1 MQTTRPAG
9 AGRSALSALLEPRA
23 IAIVGASERDGA
35 VGAAVCRN
43 LAAAGYAGEVMPVN
57 PRHAELFGRPC
68 FPALDTLPR
77 PVDLAVVAVPAAM
90 VEQVIGDCVRA
101 RIPAAAVLSGG
112 FAEIDDAGRERQA
125 RVLRIAREGGVRLLG
140 PNSFGVVRPHV
151 GVNATF
157 AVAQPQ
163 PGGLALVAQSGALC
177 AALMDWAEG
186 GRVGL
191 SAVVALGAAAD
202 IGFGEVVDYLA
213 DDPLTRAIV
222 LYVEGVNHARRFM
235 SALRRAA
242 CIKPVV
248 AMKAGRHAEGERAIG
263 SHTAALLGDDAVFD
277 AALRRCG
284 VPRLRSLAELYA
296 VAGALA
302 RLDLPTGRR
311 FAVVSNGGG
320 PAALAADA
328 ARDYGLALAELTPET
343 QRALRRRL
351 PAAAAVANPVDV
363 LGDAG
368 AERFAAA
375 LNTVLADPV
384 VDGAAALY
392 VPLRGDDPAEIA
404 DVLADAAAHHAK
416 PVVGAWLGDAHV
428 AAAHERCE
436 ALGVAHVRQPEEA
449 IAALAAL
456 AAFARPQRA
465 AAAPSA
471 AAPETPP
478 QPDLSAALAI
488 RQRAIE
494 DERTQLYTHEAH
506 ALLAAFGI
514 ATPPCASASTVEE
527 AVQAARS
534 LGYPV
539 ALKLESP
546 DVVHKSDVGGVQLNL
561 VDADA
566 VRRAFERLLAIS
578 VPAAPEPRIA
588 GVMVQ
593 PMLRLEHARELMAG
607 VATDPAF
614 GRVLC
619 FGAGGVAVEQLHDV
633 AFALPPLDRPSAMD
647 LIERTRIAALLHA
660 YRNVPAVDAGALAEM
675 LLRLSDLV
683 CALPWVR
690 ELDINPLVAGPQ
702 GCIALDARVVIDPN
716 APTAIAGYP
725 HLAVHPY
732 PQGWSRE
739 VTLGDGTRCLL
750 RPLLPG
756 DLPSARALL
765 EAGPERDWLPADG
778 ERLWGCPRAIDY
790 ERDMGFVL
798 LPRGAAAQAPIGVAR
813 YALGAAPDAA
823 GFALAVA
830 ADWRRRGASRALL
843 GVLRDYAAAQGCRRL
858 VGHVDA
864 GDAAALRWAERMGAE
879 VAVPADTA
887 ATAAQVAFATH

>member
-9 AGRSALSALLEPRA
+9 AGRPALSALLEPRA

-35 VGAAVCRN
+35 VGAAVYRN
-43 LAAAGYAGEVMPVN
+43 LVAAGYAGEVMPVN

-68 FPALDTLPR
+68 HPALDALPR
-77 PVDLAVVAVPAAM
+77 PVDLAVVAVPAAA

-112 FAEIDDAGRERQA
+112 FAEIDDDGRERQA

-222 LYVEGVNHARRFM
+222 LYVEGVNDARRFV

-284 VPRLRSLAELYA
+284 VPRLHSLAELYA

-302 RLDLPTGRR
+302 RLDLPAGRR
-311 FAVVSNGGG
+311 FVVVSNGGG

-328 ARDYGLALAELTPET
+328 ARDYGLVLAELPVET

-368 AERFAAA
+368 AERFTAA
-375 LNTVLADPV
+375 LDTVLADPA

-436 ALGVAHVRQPEEA
+436 ALGVAPVRQPVEA

-456 AAFARPQRA
+456 AAFARPHRLA
-465 AAAPSA
+465 EAAP

-488 RQRAIE
+488 RQRALEEARI
-494 DERTQLYTHEAH
+494 QLYTHEAH

-514 ATPPCASASTVEE
+514 VTPACASASTAEE

-561 VDADA
+561 ADA
-566 VRRAFERLLAIS
+566 EAVRQAFARLLAIS
-578 VPAAPEPRIA
+578 VP
-588 GVMVQ
+588 
-593 PMLRLEHARELMAG
+593 
-607 VATDPAF
+607 
-614 GRVLC
+614 
-619 FGAGGVAVEQLHDV
+619 
-633 AFALPPLDRPSAMD
+633 
-647 LIERTRIAALLHA
+647 
-660 YRNVPAVDAGALAEM
+660 
-675 LLRLSDLV
+675 
-683 CALPWVR
+683 
-690 ELDINPLVAGPQ
+690 
-702 GCIALDARVVIDPN
+702 
-716 APTAIAGYP
+716 
-725 HLAVHPY
+725 
-732 PQGWSRE
+732 
-739 VTLGDGTRCLL
+739 
-750 RPLLPG
+750 
-756 DLPSARALL
+756 
-765 EAGPERDWLPADG
+765 
-778 ERLWGCPRAIDY
+778 
-790 ERDMGFVL
+790 
-798 LPRGAAAQAPIGVAR
+798 
-813 YALGAAPDAA
+813 
-823 GFALAVA
+823 
-830 ADWRRRGASRALL
+830 
-843 GVLRDYAAAQGCRRL
+843 
-858 VGHVDA
+858 
-864 GDAAALRWAERMGAE
+864 
-879 VAVPADTA
+879 
-887 ATAAQVAFATH
+887 

>member
-1 MQTTRPAG
+1 MQTPRPAAG
-9 AGRSALSALLEPRA
+9 AERSALSALLEPRA
-23 IAIVGASERDGA
+23 VAIVGASEREAA
-35 VGAAVCRN
+35 VGAAVYRN
-43 LAAAGYAGEVMPVN
+43 LAGSGYAGEVFLVN
-57 PRHAELFGRPC
+57 PRHAQLYGRPC
-68 FPALDTLPR
+68 YPDLQALPR
-77 PVDLAVVAVPAAM
+77 PVDLAVIAVPAAA
-90 VEQVIGDCVRA
+90 VERVVDDCARA
-101 RIPAAAVLSGG
+101 RVAAAAVLSGG
-112 FAEIDDAGRERQA
+112 FAESDDAGRERQA
-125 RVLRIAREGGVRLLG
+125 RVLRTAREGGVRLLG
-140 PNSFGVVRPHV
+140 PNSFGVVRPRL
-151 GVNATF
+151 GLNATF
-157 AVAQPQ
+157 AVARPP

-202 IGFGEVVDYLA
+202 IGFGETIDFLT

-222 LYVEGVNHARRFM
+222 LYVEGVNDARRFV

-248 AMKAGRHAEGERAIG
+248 AMKAGRHAEGERAIS

-284 VPRLRSLAELYA
+284 VPRLHSLAELYA

-302 RLDLPTGRR
+302 RLDLPAGRR
-311 FAVVSNGGG
+311 FVVISNGGG

-328 ARDYGLALAELTPET
+328 ARDYGLAMAELSAEA

-375 LNTVLADPV
+375 LDTVLADPA

-449 IAALAAL
+449 MAALAAL
-456 AAFARPQRA
+456 AAFARPHRVA
-465 AAAPSA
+465 EPAP

-494 DERTQLYTHEAH
+494 EERTQLYTHEAH

-514 ATPPCASASTVEE
+514 ATPACATASSAEE
-527 AVQAARS
+527 AVQAART

-561 VDADA
+561 ADADA
-566 VRRAFERLLAIS
+566 VRGAFERLLAIS
-578 VPAAPEPRIA
+578 IPRIPEPRIA

-593 PMLRLEHARELMAG
+593 PMLRLAHGRELMAG

-619 FGAGGVAVEQLHDV
+619 FGAGGVAVQRLHDV
-633 AFALPPLDRPSAMD
+633 AFALPPLDRASTAD
-647 LIERTRIAALLHA
+647 LIARTRIAALLGA
-660 YRNVPAVDAGALAEM
+660 YRNVPAIDADALTGM

-690 ELDINPLVAGPQ
+690 ELDINPLLAGAQ
-702 GCIALDARVVIDPN
+702 GCIALDARVVIDPA
-716 APTAIAGYP
+716 APTATGAYP

-732 PQGWSRE
+732 PHDWVRE
-739 VTLGDGTRCLL
+739 VVLADGTRCLL
-750 RPLLPG
+750 RPLLPR
-756 DLPSARALL
+756 DAAPVRALL
-765 EAGPERDWLPADG
+765 EAGPERDWLPAGG
-778 ERLWGCPRAIDY
+778 ERLWTCPRAIDY

-798 LPRGAAAQAPIGVAR
+798 LRHGADAAPFAVAR
-813 YALGAAPDAA
+813 YALGTTPGAAE
-823 GFALAVA
+823 FALAVA
-830 ADWRRRGASRALL
+830 PDCRRRGAGRALL
-843 GVLRDYAAAQGCRRL
+843 GVLRDYALARGCARL

-864 GDAAALRWAERMGAE
+864 RDAATQQWARRVGAQVMPPADAAARAVRIAF
-879 VAVPADTA
+879 VAG
-887 ATAAQVAFATH
+887 

>member
-23 IAIVGASERDGA
+23 IAVVGASAREGA
-35 VGAAVCRN
+35 VGAAVYRN
-43 LAAAGYAGEVMPVN
+43 LVAGDYAGDVFAVN
-57 PRHAELFGRPC
+57 PRRAELSGRPC
-68 FPALDTLPR
+68 FPSLQALPR
-77 PVDLAVVAVPAAM
+77 PVDLAVIAVPADA
-90 VEQVIGDCVRA
+90 VEQVVGDCVRA

-112 FAEIDDAGRERQA
+112 FAESDDSGRERQA

-151 GVNATF
+151 GLNATF
-157 AVAQPQ
+157 AVARPQ
-163 PGGLALVAQSGALC
+163 PGGLALVTQSGALC
-177 AALMDWAEG
+177 AAMMDWAEG
-186 GRVGL
+186 GRVGM
-191 SAVVALGAAAD
+191 SAAVALGAAAD

-213 DDPLTRAIV
+213 DDPFTRAIV
-222 LYVEGVNHARRFM
+222 LYVEGVNDARRFV

-284 VPRLRSLAELYA
+284 VPRLRLLAELYA
-296 VAGALA
+296 AAGALA
-302 RLDLPTGRR
+302 LLDLPAGHR
-311 FAVVSNGGG
+311 FVVVSNGGG

-328 ARDYGLALAELTPET
+328 ARDYGVALAELSPET

-375 LNTVLADPV
+375 LDTVLADPA

-404 DVLADAAAHHAK
+404 DVLADAGAHHAK

-456 AAFARPQRA
+456 AAFARPRRES
-465 AAAPSA
+465 AAPAEA
-471 AAPETPP
+471 AETPP
-478 QPDLSAALAI
+478 RPDLGAALAI
-488 RQRAIE
+488 RQRALAE
-494 DERTQLYTHEAH
+494 ERTQLYTHEAH

-514 ATPPCASASTVEE
+514 ATPPCASATTADE
-527 AVQAARS
+527 AVQAARA

-546 DVVHKSDVGGVQLNL
+546 DVVHKSDVGGVRLNL
-561 VDADA
+561 ADADA
-566 VRRAFERLLAIS
+566 VRGAFARLLAIS
-578 VPAAPEPRIA
+578 TSAAPEPRIA

-593 PMLRLEHARELMAG
+593 PMLRLAHARELMAG

-619 FGAGGVAVEQLHDV
+619 FGAGGVAVEQLRDV
-633 AFALPPLDRPSAMD
+633 AFALPPLDRRAAAD
-647 LIERTRIAALLHA
+647 LVERTRVAALLRA
-660 YRNVPAVDAGALAEM
+660 YRNEPAVEREALVEM

-690 ELDINPLVAGPQ
+690 ELDINPLVAAAQ
-702 GCIALDARVVIDPN
+702 GCIALDARVVIDPG
-716 APTAIAGYP
+716 APTATAGYP

-732 PQGWSRE
+732 PHDWSRE

-750 RPLLPG
+750 RPLRPQ
-756 DLPSARALL
+756 DLPAARALL
-765 EAGPERDWLPADG
+765 ETGPERDWLPADG
-778 ERLWGCPRAIDY
+778 ERLWSCPRAIDY
-790 ERDMGFVL
+790 ARDMGFVL
-798 LPRGAAAQAPIGVAR
+798 LPHGADAPAGVAR
-813 YALGAAPDAA
+813 YAFGATAGTA

-843 GVLRDYAAAQGCRRL
+843 DVLRDYAAAHGCARL
-858 VGHVDA
+858 IGHVDA

-887 ATAAQVAFATH
+887 AAAAQVAFATR